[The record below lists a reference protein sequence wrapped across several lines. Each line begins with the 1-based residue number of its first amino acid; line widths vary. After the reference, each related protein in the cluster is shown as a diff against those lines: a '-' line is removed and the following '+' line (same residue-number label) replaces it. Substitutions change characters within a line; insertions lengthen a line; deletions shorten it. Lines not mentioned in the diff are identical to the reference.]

1 MTREEARIWIKVEL
15 AYNSDTNLPSVNDA
29 LRTAFEALQE
39 PEAITLTYDEKCIF
53 LAAMGRERR
62 ICRAMDKEAGLK
74 QKPLVPIV
82 DEIERKVK
90 AVLWGKKNDT
100 QSKNK

>member
-1 MTREEARIWIKVEL
+1 MTREEAIKVLKKEL
-15 AYNSDTNLPSVNDA
+15 WGVDYHYYLTERQAEAVDMA
-29 LRTAFEALQE
+29 IEALQE
-39 PEAITLTYDEKCIF
+39 PEDITLTYDEKCIF

-62 ICRAMDKEAGLK
+62 ICQEMDEEPELK

-90 AVLWGKKNDT
+90 TVLWGEN
-100 QSKNK
+100 NG